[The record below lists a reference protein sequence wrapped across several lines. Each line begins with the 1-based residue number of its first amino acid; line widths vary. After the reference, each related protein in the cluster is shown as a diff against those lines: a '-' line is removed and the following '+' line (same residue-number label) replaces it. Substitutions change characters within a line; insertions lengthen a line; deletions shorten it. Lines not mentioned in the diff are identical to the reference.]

1 MLDLKHLYPLP
12 AVTFQRLVAGSI
24 TKTEHIFFMKASPIS
39 TADDTHITQLH
50 PYPKQSQEHVLSAL
64 ALLLGP
70 ETSQTIRLRAT
81 RHLAR
86 QGSSVLPLVLTTL
99 HTYPEIISPPWPH
112 WPVQY
117 EHCSRLLLHL
127 CRCAGLSLEALLQ
140 HPIISQPVGP
150 VLWTSIIEAANL
162 QPSTVYEP
170 LLYQGLT
177 APWHSTRYAAAM
189 ALAHLTD
196 QVALQPTTLELL
208 HTCLQE
214 QEPLPLRLT
223 ASYALLRSNDSS
235 GLAVLMQLI
244 AANIP
249 CETRKAAIFVLATDP
264 PLHLCS
270 TQRSKLIQL
279 LLTTL
284 QDDDGE
290 IALHAAHILSRV
302 ASPATLPA
310 LYTVLASS
318 RPQAQIATLTA
329 LEEMAD
335 RKTMHRAIH
344 QHNLPSTIV
353 PLLRTDVAEVRR
365 QAACTLAAIGGKY
378 ASAVLGTTLFNKEH
392 PAQLAAIEGLR
403 YLRGARSAPHRT
415 RVVSWLLYTL
425 RQSSE
430 QIQVATLDS
439 LAHLTLQARINGY
452 EKAYEEI
459 SQTIYQDSIAIQ
471 LLTSPSAWVR
481 QRTVELLSML
491 AHQPQTLHTQFL
503 HLLHTDN
510 DSGVRACVAY
520 VLDTLQANWAIP
532 DLLHAL
538 LDPDE
543 YVAETAL
550 NALAHLASPDHA
562 IVAYIL
568 KELAQEHHK
577 EQPSLRLSQA
587 ARHLLKKWRKGNGK
601 STQPL
606 SLLL

>member
-1 MLDLKHLYPLP
+1 MKAELM
-12 AVTFQRLVAGSI
+12 SN
-24 TKTEHIFFMKASPIS
+24 EHIHLEQPSAIS
-39 TADDTHITQLH
+39 TADDTPIIQPH
-50 PYPKQSQEHVLSAL
+50 PYPKQNQEHVLVAL

-70 ETSQTIRLRAT
+70 ETSYPMRLRAA
-81 RHLAR
+81 RRLAR
-86 QGSSVLPLVLTTL
+86 QGPSILPLVLTTL

-112 WPVQY
+112 WPAQY

-127 CRCAGLSLEALLQ
+127 CRSTGLSLEALLQ
-140 HPIISQPVGP
+140 HPTISQPAGP

-162 QPSTVYEP
+162 QPSLAYEP
-170 LLYQGLT
+170 LLSQGLT
-177 APWHSTRYAAAM
+177 APWITTRYASAM
-189 ALAHLTD
+189 ALAHLAD
-196 QVALQPTTLELL
+196 QVSLQATTLELL
-208 HTCLQE
+208 HTCQQE
-214 QEPLPLRLT
+214 QEPLPVRLT
-223 ASYALLRSNDSS
+223 AAYALLRCNDSS

-244 AANIP
+244 AADIP
-249 CETRKAAIFVLATDP
+249 VETRKAAIFVLATDP
-264 PLHLCS
+264 PLHLCP

-284 QDDDGE
+284 QDHDGE
-290 IALHAAHILSRV
+290 IALHAAHILSSI
-302 ASPATLPA
+302 ALPATLSA
-310 LYTVLASS
+310 LGTLLSSS

-329 LEEMAD
+329 LEEMAA
-335 RKTMHRAIH
+335 RKTMRRAIY
-344 QHNLPSTIV
+344 QHNLPTAIV
-353 PLLRTDVAEVRR
+353 PLLRADIAEVHR
-365 QAACTLAAIGGKY
+365 QATFTLTTLGGAYAA
-378 ASAVLGTTLFNKEH
+378 AVLGTTLLNQEH

-403 YLRGARSAPHRT
+403 YLRNVLRAPLRAR
-415 RVVSWLLYTL
+415 VLNWLLYAL

-430 QIQVATLDS
+430 QIQVTTLDS
-439 LAHLTLQARINGY
+439 LAYLTLQARINGY
-452 EKAYEEI
+452 EKAYDEI
-459 SQTIYQDSIAIQ
+459 SLTIYQDSIIVQ
-471 LLTSPSAWVR
+471 LLASPYAWVR

-491 AHQPQTLHTQFL
+491 AHQPETLHIQFL

-520 VLDTLQANWAIP
+520 VLGALQANWAIP

-577 EQPSLRLSQA
+577 EQPSLRLSRA
-587 ARHLLKKWRKGNGK
+587 ARQLLKKRRKGNGK
-601 STQPL
+601 RTQLL